1 MKTQFLKT
9 YFPVFAFLIIMTG
22 CKNNPDI
29 IPEASDLK
37 LRAGLEKRVAQD
49 NEFAF
54 DLLRKTIAD
63 VKDTN
68 VFMSPL
74 SVSMAL
80 GMTMNG
86 AVGTIRTEMENAL
99 KLSGISVE
107 DINEYYKAMQ
117 TQLPVMDPLT
127 KLSLANSIWYRTGF
141 AVKKTFIETNKNYFD
156 AEIRELDFAQ
166 SWAKDT
172 INNWVAR
179 KTNDL
184 IKDILDYIPKDAVM
198 YLVNAVYFKGT
209 WKIQFDKKETRESYF
224 TNEAGKQLKVNMM
237 QLKDTFA
244 YAKDEYAQYLDL
256 PYGNGAF
263 SMTIILPDYDK
274 TTADVLNSMSG
285 ERWNNIIEGLIKQE
299 AAVFLPRFTTK
310 NKFLL
315 NKPLIN
321 MGMPKAFTAGAE
333 FYNIADDDLMISR
346 VLHDT
351 YIEVTEEG
359 TEAAAA
365 TVVEMIKTSIPEFP
379 TVSVNRP
386 FVFVI
391 REKSTGVILFAGKI
405 GELTKY

>member
-1 MKTQFLKT
+1 MKTHFQKT
-9 YFPVFAFLIIMTG
+9 YFLVLVILMVG
-22 CKNNPDI
+22 CTNNPDI

-37 LRAGLEKRVAQD
+37 LRAGLEKRVVQD

-86 AVGTIRTEMENAL
+86 AVGTTRTEMENAL
-99 KLSGISVE
+99 KLSGLSVE

-117 TQLPVMDPLT
+117 TQLPVIDPLT
-127 KLSLANSIWYRTGF
+127 KLSLANSIWYRSGF
-141 AVKKTFIETNKNYFD
+141 AVKKTFLETNKNYFD
-156 AEIRELDFAQ
+156 AEVRELDFAQ

-184 IKDILDYIPKDAVM
+184 IKDILDIIPKDAVM

-209 WKIQFDKKETRESYF
+209 WKIQFDPKETRESYF

-244 YAKDEYAQYLDL
+244 YAKDEYAQYIDL

-274 TTADVLNSMSG
+274 STAEVLSSMSG
-285 ERWNNIIEGLIKQE
+285 ERWNNIVTGLVKQE

-315 NKPLIN
+315 NNPLIN

-333 FYNIADDDLMISR
+333 FNNIADDDLMISR

-365 TVVEMIKTSIPEFP
+365 TVVEMNKTSIPEFP
-379 TVSVNRP
+379 TVNVNRP

-405 GELTKY
+405 GELTKF

>member
-1 MKTQFLKT
+1 MIMKTKII
-9 YFPVFAFLIIMTG
+9 VFGLFVATLLS
-22 CKNNPDI
+22 CKQDNDI
-29 IPEASDLK
+29 KPAESLK
-37 LRAGLEKRVAQD
+37 LRAGLEKRIAQD

-54 DLLRKTIAD
+54 DLLRKTIAE
-63 VKDTN
+63 VSDTN

-80 GMTMNG
+80 GMTLNG
-86 AVGTIRTEMENAL
+86 AVGTTRTEMENAL
-99 KLSGISVE
+99 KLSGLSVE

-117 TQLPVMDPLT
+117 TQLPGIDPLT
-127 KLSLANSIWYRTGF
+127 KLSLANSIWYRKDYQ
-141 AVKKTFIETNKNYFD
+141 VKKAFLETNKTYFD
-156 AEIRELDFAQ
+156 AEVRELDFAQ

-172 INNWVAR
+172 INNWCAR
-179 KTNDL
+179 KTNNL

-209 WKIQFDKKETRESYF
+209 WKIQFDKKQTRESYF

-244 YAKDEYAQYLDL
+244 YTKDDYAQYLDL

-263 SMTIILPDYDK
+263 SMTIILPNYDK
-274 TTADVLNSMSG
+274 TTADVLASMSG
-285 ERWNNIIEGLIKQE
+285 ERWNNIVGSLVKKEV
-299 AAVFLPRFTTK
+299 AVFFPRFSTK

-321 MGMPKAFTAGAE
+321 MGMPKAFTSSAE
-333 FYNIADDDLMISR
+333 FKNIADDDLMISR

-351 YIEVTEEG
+351 YVEVTEEG

-365 TVVEMIKTSIPEFP
+365 TVVEMIKTSLPEYP
-379 TVSVNRP
+379 TVNVNKP

-391 REKSTGVILFAGKI
+391 REKSTGVILFAGKM
-405 GELTKY
+405 GEITKY

>member
-1 MKTQFLKT
+1 MKTHFQKI
-9 YFPVFAFLIIMTG
+9 YFPVFAFLIIMAG

-68 VFMSPL
+68 VFMSSL

-86 AVGTIRTEMENAL
+86 AVGTTRTEMENAL
-99 KLSGISVE
+99 KLSGLSTE

-117 TQLPVMDPLT
+117 TQLPEIDPLT

-141 AVKKTFIETNKNYFD
+141 AVKKTFLETNKNYFD

-209 WKIQFDKKETRESYF
+209 WKIQFDKKETRESNF

-263 SMTIILPDYDK
+263 SMTIILPDYHK

-321 MGMPKAFTAGAE
+321 MGMPKAFTPGAE
-333 FYNIADDDLMISR
+333 FNNIADDDLMISR

-365 TVVEMIKTSIPEFP
+365 TVVEMIKSSIPEFP
-379 TVSVNRP
+379 IVNVNRP